1 MCDVLLEKDNIKS
14 AILLGDDKNIL
25 YIKSLKDLDKYGQKK
40 KETINTVNPK
50 KEIYNDCW
58 FMYV

>member
-50 KEIYNDCW
+50 KEIYNDC
-58 FMYV
+58 